1 MQRNNRFFLRKIGD
15 TVFLQC
21 SDSFEQKM
29 VFLNE
34 TGAFLWKKLS
44 ECETQEDLIRELV
57 AAYDVQRSTAEADVA
72 NFLGFLKD
80 SGCLI

>member
-1 MQRNNRFFLRKIGD
+1 MDRNNRFFLRKVGD
-15 TVFLQC
+15 THFLQC

-34 TGAFLWKKLS
+34 TGTFLWEKLP
-44 ECETQEDLIRELV
+44 ECETQEDLIRELI
-57 AAYDVQRSTAEADVA
+57 ATYDVQRSTAEADVA

>member
-1 MQRNNRFFLRKIGD
+1 
-15 TVFLQC
+15 
-21 SDSFEQKM
+21 M